1 METRDIVFS
10 IVMVVSAF
18 VLTYVWLGRFKY
30 SPANSL
36 IVLAA
41 IVMVGALAA
50 MLLSLDMRM
59 RKIEEQLDLRERS
72 LRINIQ
78 SVEDNMGKKMD
89 TVTNVVDD
97 AMETFNRRNYR

>member
-78 SVEDNMGKKMD
+78 SVEDNMGEKID

>member
-59 RKIEEQLDLRERS
+59 RKIEQQLDLRERS